1 MKGTVDL
8 TRGSVRRQLFAL
20 AAPIMA
26 TTFISLAYNL
36 TDVAWIGHWSTDGVA
51 AVGAAGMLM
60 WLFMAV
66 GAMTKVGAEVAVGI
80 RLGQQDKAAAKEMAS
95 QNISLSTIIS
105 LVVVFVVMLWS
116 DDMLRLFNISPAI
129 VDQAS
134 SYMRIFMSASP
145 ALLIS
150 MSCSGIFNACGRT
163 KMTFFI
169 NGMGLLVNMVLDPLF
184 IYGFHW
190 GVAGAAWA
198 SWIAACTV
206 LITYV
211 YQLKIKNTLF
221 PDFHFFVRLKWE
233 SVKTIFKIG
242 APVASLNI
250 VFAMLSFVI
259 TGMASREGGA
269 IGLLAFTTGGDLEAI
284 CWHTAQGMSEALSA
298 FVAQNYGAG
307 RLDRVK
313 KSYNIATVFCLSI
326 GLICTILFVGF
337 GEEIFRIFVPARE
350 AYLVGAEFMRIDG
363 YSMIFMMLEIVHQG
377 MFYGTKRSIIPAGIS
392 IAGNI
397 ARIPIALLL
406 ISYGMGLTAIWWA
419 ICSSSI
425 AKGLVATVWYRLTS
439 KKLELVTNR
448 TVDTSI
454 VD

>member
-1 MKGTVDL
+1 MKGPVDL
-8 TRGSVRRQLFAL
+8 TKGSVRRELFTL

-36 TDVAWIGHWSTDGVA
+36 TDVAWLGHWSTDAVA
-51 AVGAAGMLM
+51 AVGAAGMVM
-60 WLFMAV
+60 WLFMAI
-66 GAMTKVGAEVAVGI
+66 GAMTRVGAEVAVGI

-95 QNISLSTIIS
+95 QNITLSALLSLAVV
-105 LVVVFVVMLWS
+105 LVVMIWA
-116 DDMLRLFNISPAI
+116 DDILRLFNISPSI
-129 VDQAS
+129 VNQAS
-134 SYMRIFMSASP
+134 SYMRIFMSAAP

-150 MSCSGIFNACGRT
+150 MSCSGAFNAAGRT
-163 KMTFFI
+163 KMTFYI
-169 NGMGLLVNMVLDPLF
+169 NGLGLLVNMILDPLF

-206 LITYV
+206 LITYI

-221 PDFHFFVRLKWE
+221 PDFHFFVKPKWE
-233 SVKTIFKIG
+233 SIKTIFKIG

-250 VFAMLSFVI
+250 VFAMLGFVI

-269 IGLLAFTTGGDLEAI
+269 IGLLAYTTGGDLEAI
-284 CWHTAQGMSEALSA
+284 CWNTAQGMSEALSA

-313 KSYNIATVFCLSI
+313 KSYNIATIFCLSI
-326 GLICTILFVGF
+326 GLVCTILFVGF
-337 GEEIFRIFVPARE
+337 GEDIFRVFVPVRE
-350 AYLVGAEFMRIDG
+350 AYLVGADFMRIDG

-392 IAGNI
+392 IVGNI
-397 ARIPIALLL
+397 ARIPIALFL
-406 ISYGMGLTAIWWA
+406 ISCGMGLTAIWWA

-425 AKGLVATVWYRLTS
+425 AKGLVATVWYRLS
-439 KKLELVTNR
+439 SNKLQLLQE
-448 TVDTSI
+448 
-454 VD
+454 